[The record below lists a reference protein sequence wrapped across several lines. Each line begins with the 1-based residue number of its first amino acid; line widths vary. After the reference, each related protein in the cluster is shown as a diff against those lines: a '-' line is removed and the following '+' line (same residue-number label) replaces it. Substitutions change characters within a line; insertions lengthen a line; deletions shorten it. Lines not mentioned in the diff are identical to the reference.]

1 LEFVEKNME
10 KEKLIKKLELENQ
23 TDLKFLDLNNS
34 EYIKLKKDWLNKE
47 TENFEI
53 VCQIEL
59 RKQILEELNNF

>member
-1 LEFVEKNME
+1 ME